1 MTELKEQIKR
11 KGWFGW
17 FGWFEMNKLQG
28 WIWLSSL
35 AIGYLTIMTSLEPTL
50 GWGFIFLNVGFMTV
64 IVLLDRIHNLELKI
78 SQQDTVDSE
87 SF

>member
-78 SQQDTVDSE
+78 SQKDTVDSE

>member
-11 KGWFGW
+11 KGWLGL

-50 GWGFIFLNVGFMTV
+50 GWGFIFLNVGFMT
-64 IVLLDRIHNLELKI
+64 IIFLLDRVHNLELKI
-78 SQQDTVDSE
+78 AHHDTVDSE